1 MTGSIKTP
9 KNRATAQNAA
19 RIRASTKLSHPILLV
34 FRKCV
39 KLHIQL
45 EGKIMA
51 SEDSISGSRKSPAD
65 GRGDI
70 QMPAQRK
77 GSSCHAGAKAVF
89 EGSLGQY
96 ALKAHP
102 FRNLPAAGAFDP
114 KSPIRAPHTNFPKLY
129 SELPTHRFEVDI
141 EFHIDSMS
149 ARPPIST
156 GYEMHQ

>member
-1 MTGSIKTP
+1 
-9 KNRATAQNAA
+9 
-19 RIRASTKLSHPILLV
+19 
-34 FRKCV
+34 
-39 KLHIQL
+39 
-45 EGKIMA
+45 MA

-77 GSSCHAGAKAVF
+77 GSSRHAGVKAVF

-102 FRNLPAAGAFDP
+102 FRNRPAAGAFDP

>member
-1 MTGSIKTP
+1 MTDSIETP

-19 RIRASTKLSHPILLV
+19 RIRASTKLSHPVLLV

-51 SEDSISGSRKSPAD
+51 SEDSISGSSRSPAD

-77 GSSCHAGAKAVF
+77 GSGCHAAVKAVF
-89 EGSLGQY
+89 DGAPRQY

-102 FRNLPAAGAFDP
+102 FQNRPAAGAPDP
-114 KSPIRAPHTNFPKLY
+114 TSPIRASHVNFSKLY
-129 SELPTHRFEVDI
+129 SELPACHFKSNI
-141 EFHIDSMS
+141 EFNVDSTS

-156 GYEMHQ
+156 EHEMHQ